1 MVELFYT
8 DFNNLLT
15 NCYTKYIYIYTV
27 YIYVFF
33 MTYIRYVVSASP
45 CLGFA
50 F

>member
-15 NCYTKYIYIYTV
+15 NCYTKYIYTV
-27 YIYVFF
+27 YIYALF